1 MIHSGR
7 QIAAARVLL
16 GWTQQD
22 LADASHLH
30 RRSIQYWEREE
41 AIPHGRHREPIAVR
55 QIRKALFD
63 AGVEVITRPTVGV
76 RLATRKSTK
85 SHQECASRTI

>member
-1 MIHSGR
+1 MIHSGC

-41 AIPHGRHREPIAVR
+41 VIPHGAYREPVAVR
-55 QIRKALFD
+55 QIRKALAD
-63 AGVEVITRPTVGV
+63 AGVEVITRPSIGV
-76 RLATRKSTK
+76 RLAPRSKSTLG
-85 SHQECASRTI
+85 Q

>member
-1 MIHSGR
+1 MIYSGR

-30 RRSIQYWEREE
+30 RRSIQYWEKEE
-41 AIPHGRHREPIAVR
+41 VIPYGPYREPIAVR
-55 QIRKALFD
+55 SIRKALAE
-63 AGVEVITRPTVGV
+63 AGVQVFTRPSIGV
-76 RLATRKSTK
+76 RLAPRSKSTLG
-85 SHQECASRTI
+85 Q